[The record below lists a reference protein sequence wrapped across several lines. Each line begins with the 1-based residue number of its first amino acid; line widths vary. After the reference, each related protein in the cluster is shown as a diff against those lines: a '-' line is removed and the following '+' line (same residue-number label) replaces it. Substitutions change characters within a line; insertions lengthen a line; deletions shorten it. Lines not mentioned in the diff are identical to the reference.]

1 MKNCS
6 LVPKLYKN
14 YNLDR
19 KSTRL
24 NSSHSQISYAVFCLK
39 KKNVPLIEVSSPFR
53 RQATRRIAPIT
64 GRLGTAGEDT
74 LRPLVDTQHA
84 RRVSLI
90 NRATLVRAAS

>member
-39 KKNVPLIEVSSPFR
+39 KKNI
-53 RQATRRIAPIT
+53 
-64 GRLGTAGEDT
+64 
-74 LRPLVDTQHA
+74 PLVGPGERIVTCVGYDSRHDRIDNVFARFGPVTQNA
-84 RRVSLI
+84 IRREFT
-90 NRATLVRAAS
+90 APAASYLNPAHTTYS